1 MNNQPILSIS
11 ILISNRPDTVEK
23 CLKSLDNLRKSV
35 PCELILTDTGCGAKV
50 REIIES
56 YADVLLDFTWCN
68 DFAKARN
75 LGLSKARG
83 QWYMFLDDDE
93 WFESTDE
100 IEEFFVS
107 RAYKQYGYA
116 YYKVR
121 NYKEMSGTL
130 YNDTIALRMVNR
142 TKNMRFEGKIHE
154 HLVNMEGDGKV
165 FEAYVHHYGY
175 AYESEQKK
183 YQRSQRNLVPLLEAH
198 KEEPYNLHHT
208 MQIAQEYNFL
218 KEYRKSIEISME
230 GIENYDEKKTHVIFY
245 NSLCVNVVER
255 YLKLFQYEEA
265 LDYGRRFLEDKRMT
279 NLAKGRLYAPL
290 CVAAYKLARY
300 EECAKFADL
309 YLGIHEDYLNNR
321 EEYEMLGAGL
331 MYGCLKG
338 DDLHHTVSFGTAA
351 NLILGDYVKAREV
364 FNYINFEEKVLTLD
378 EALYEEAVNA
388 YLHADGLHTFH
399 PCVNI
404 LNKLWEYPQLH
415 DKLISGFE
423 KASKNAPDMVKEQYT
438 RWQYLN
444 GDCWYISYLKLTP
457 DSVGK
462 EAAEESY
469 RLLWAYPEA
478 VLPKSVE
485 LDLWERAENA
495 GVDMGMILQE
505 IPYYKWRNAVNAA
518 CNALGGR
525 VPGSNVMACD
535 AASCDELTQLYEQLN
550 KYLKVDDCKAL
561 YWKSSYYHKQLM
573 RVKENADGQ
582 AVQEVFEKMAAFA
595 ESTGTLAEY
604 LYAPH
609 VIEEEK
615 ELLPEFM
622 QAAFCIA
629 SLFEYTQVREYAGAI
644 RELKAVK
651 ELLPGI
657 ATAVKI
663 YTKWIETQVK
673 EQNAQEDA
681 DKQAAAAEMKQL
693 EAAVKAQIQALLQQG
708 NEEMATQLIA
718 QLEAI
723 TGRPFSV

>member
-23 CLKSLDNLRKSV
+23 CLKSLGNLRKSV

-50 REIIES
+50 REMIEP

-68 DFAKARN
+68 DFSKARN
-75 LGLSKARG
+75 LGLSKAAG
-83 QWYMFLDDDE
+83 HWYMFLDDDE
-93 WFESTDE
+93 WFENTTE
-100 IEEFFVS
+100 IEDFFTS
-107 RAYKQYGYA
+107 GAYKQYGYA

-130 YNDTIALRMVNR
+130 YNDTIALRMLR
-142 TKNMRFEGKIHE
+142 LTKNIRFEGKIHE
-154 HLVNMEGDGKV
+154 HLVNMEGKGKV

-230 GIENYDEKKTHVIFY
+230 GIANFDEKKTYVIFY

-255 YLKLFQYEEA
+255 YLKLFQYEEV
-265 LDYGRRFLEDKRMT
+265 LNYGRRFLEDKRMT

-290 CVAAYKLARY
+290 CVATYKLARY
-300 EECAKFADL
+300 EECAEFADL
-309 YLGIHEDYLNNR
+309 YLGIHKDYMNHR
-321 EEYEMLGAGL
+321 EEYEMLGAGF
-331 MYGCLKG
+331 MYGCLKE
-338 DDLHHTVSFGTAA
+338 DDLHHTASFGTAA
-351 NLILGDYVKAREV
+351 NLILGDYVKALDV

-388 YLHADGLHTFH
+388 YLRAEGLHVSH
-399 PCVNI
+399 PCVII

-415 DKLISGFE
+415 DKLVAGFE
-423 KASKNAPDMVKEQYT
+423 KARKDAPDILKEQYAK
-438 RWQYLN
+438 WQYLC
-444 GDCWYISYLKLTP
+444 GDCWYISFLKLATSN
-457 DSVGK
+457 DK
-462 EAAEESY
+462 ETAEGSY
-469 RLLWAYPEA
+469 RLLWSYPEA

-485 LDLWERAENA
+485 LDLWECAGNA
-495 GVDMGMILQE
+495 GVDMGMILKE

-518 CNALGGR
+518 CN
-525 VPGSNVMACD
+525 SM
-535 AASCDELTQLYEQLN
+535 SSEELILLHEKVN
-550 KYLKVDDCKAL
+550 KHLKEEDCKVL
-561 YWKSSYYHKQLM
+561 YWKSSYYHKQLI
-573 RVKENADGQ
+573 RVKEDADGQ
-582 AVQEVFEKMAAFA
+582 AVQEVFDLMAAFA
-595 ESTGTLAEY
+595 GSTGTLAEY

-609 VIEEEK
+609 VLTEEK

-629 SLFEYTQVREYAGAI
+629 SLFAYTQAREYVLAI
-644 RELKAVK
+644 RELKAIK

-657 ATAVKI
+657 ATAVKV
-663 YTKWIETQVK
+663 YTKWIEAQVK
-673 EQNAQEDA
+673 EQNAREDA
-681 DKQAAAAEMKQL
+681 DRQAATTEMKQL
-693 EAAVKAQIQALLQQG
+693 EAAVKAQIHALLQQG
-708 NEEMATQLIA
+708 NEEMASQLIA
-718 QLEAI
+718 QLEEI
-723 TGRPFSV
+723 TGREFSV